1 MIPNRSLH
9 EKLMSESIQER
20 LPEME
25 VRHLSGS
32 PETCLVAFG
41 TKMKLLQLSG
51 DTKFKVVGKLVNAEY
66 DCEASP
72 SMTSAAN

>member
-25 VRHLSGS
+25 VRHLIRS
-32 PETCLVAFG
+32 PETCLVTFG

-51 DTKFKVVGKLVNAEY
+51 DTQFEGVGKIV
-66 DCEASP
+66 
-72 SMTSAAN
+72 SAMKNERYEFHLSQKA